1 MDYSIL
7 DFLAL
12 IGSVCLFLY
21 GMKVM
26 SEGLQKAAGDR
37 LRNILSAMTRNR
49 LAGLFTGFVITALIQ
64 SSSASIVLVV
74 SFVNAGLMSIGQ
86 SMAVIFGANLGTTF
100 TTWIIS
106 LLGFKVDISA
116 FAIPL
121 LAVAVPLLFSKKG
134 RTKSIGEFIVGFALL
149 FMGLAMISQYVPDLQ
164 KNPDMFAF
172 LQRYASLGFWSILIF
187 WFVGVVVTMIIQ
199 SSAATFAICLVMF
212 AKGWIDFDLACAIVL
227 GSAVGTTITPLLASL
242 SGNVAAKRA
251 AIGHLLFN
259 ILGSIWCLI
268 LFYPF
273 MKMIVG
279 LCESIGLG
287 NPDALYNFVDNL
299 QQTDPEIYNNLFN
312 NTLPADH
319 PRATELSAATQTLIA
334 MQASA
339 SICLSIFYTVYKFIN
354 LSIMIWLTKLYVRI
368 VEWIVPTRKK
378 TEEEF
383 GLKFIQGGLLSS
395 SELNLASAE
404 KEIAVFAERV
414 GRMIHMGQ
422 ELVHMKDNDEEFNKL
437 LSRIGKYED
446 ISDRMELEIAD
457 FLNRVAEGRLSNES
471 KLRIAGMLNIISEIE
486 SIADCCYG
494 VAKIMLRKNQNKAEF
509 NDQIYADI
517 DTMYKYLDEAM
528 QMMLVLLNDLNNIDE
543 HSLMRSYNKEREINN
558 LRNQLR
564 TANVANINEHKYQYQ
579 AGIYYMDIIND
590 IERTG
595 DHIINVADTAKDIY
609 RRQKN
614 ASPAVLRR
622 K

>member
-37 LRNILSAMTRNR
+37 LRAILSAMTRNR
-49 LAGLFTGFVITALIQ
+49 FTGLVTGFVITALIQ

-74 SFVNAGLMSIGQ
+74 SFVNAGLMSLGQ

-164 KNPDMFAF
+164 KNPEMFQF
-172 LQRYASLGFWSILIF
+172 LQRYASMGFWSILIF
-187 WFVGVVVTMIIQ
+187 WLVGVLVTCIIQ

-212 AKGWIDFDLACAIVL
+212 AKGWIDFDLACAVVL

-251 AIGHLLFN
+251 AIGHLMFN

-273 MKMIVG
+273 MSMITG
-279 LCESIGLG
+279 LCHSLGLG
-287 NPDALYNFVDNL
+287 DPNGLYNFVNNL
-299 QQTDPEIYNNLFN
+299 QTSDPEIYNNLFN
-312 NTLPADH
+312 NSLPEDH
-319 PRATELSAATQTLIA
+319 PRAADLSAATKALIA

-354 LSIMIWLTKLYVRI
+354 LSIMIWFTKLYVRI
-368 VEWIVPTRKK
+368 VEWIIPSKK
-378 TEEEF
+378 NTEEEF

-422 ELVHMKDNDEEFNKL
+422 ELVHMKENSEEFNKL
-437 LSRIGKYED
+437 LSRIEKYED

-457 FLNRVAEGRLSNES
+457 FLNRVAEGRLSNEG

-494 VAKIMLRKNQNKAEF
+494 VAKIMLRKNQNKTEF
-509 NDQIYADI
+509 NDQIYSDI
-517 DTMYKYLDEAM
+517 DSMYRYLDEAM

-614 ASPAVLRR
+614 ATPIRH

>member
-1 MDYSIL
+1 MDYTIL
-7 DFLAL
+7 DFLCLLGA
-12 IGSVCLFLY
+12 VCLFLY

-37 LRNILSAMTRNR
+37 MRNILSAMTRNR
-49 LAGLFTGFVITALIQ
+49 LTGLMTGFFITALIQ

-74 SFVNAGLMSIGQ
+74 SFVNAGLMTLSQ

-100 TTWIIS
+100 TTWVIS

-134 RTKSIGEFIVGFALL
+134 RTKSIGEFIIGFALL

-172 LQRYASLGFWSILIF
+172 LQRYASMGFTSVLIF
-187 WFVGVVVTMIIQ
+187 WLVGVVVTMVIQ

-212 AKGWIDFDLACAIVL
+212 AKGWIGFDLACAIVL

-251 AIGHLLFN
+251 AIGHLMFN
-259 ILGSIWCLI
+259 VFGAIWCLAI
-268 LFYPF
+268 FYPF
-273 MKMIVG
+273 ISMIES
-279 LCESIGLG
+279 LCGSIGLG
-287 NPDALYNFVDNL
+287 DPNGLYKFVNHL
-299 QQTDPEIYNNLFN
+299 QQTDPDIYNNLFN
-312 NTLPADH
+312 NTLPAEH
-319 PRATELSAATQTLIA
+319 PRAGDLSIATQQLIA

-339 SICLSIFYTVYKFIN
+339 SICLSLFYTVYKFIN
-354 LSIMIWLTKLYVRI
+354 LSIMIWFTRLYVRI
-368 VEWIVPTRKK
+368 VEWIVPARKK
-378 TEEEF
+378 SDDEF
-383 GLKFIQGGLLSS
+383 GLKFIQGGLLTS
-395 SELNLASAE
+395 SELNIAQAE
-404 KEIAVFAERV
+404 KEIAVYAERV
-414 GRMIHMGQ
+414 GRMISMGQ
-422 ELVHMKDNDEEFNKL
+422 ELVHTKESSEEFNKL
-437 LSRIGKYED
+437 LSRIEKYED

-457 FLNRVAEGRLSNES
+457 YLNRVAEGRLSNEG

-494 VAKIMLRKNQNKAEF
+494 VGKIMLRKSQTKAEF
-509 NDQIYADI
+509 NEQIYHDI
-517 DTMYKYLDEAM
+517 DSMYKYLSEAM
-528 QMMLVLLNDLNNIDE
+528 DMMLVLLNNINNVDE

-558 LRNQLR
+558 MRNQLR
-564 TANVANINEHKYQYQ
+564 TANIANINERKYQYQ

-609 RRQKN
+609 RRRQKT
-614 ASPAVLRR
+614 LH
-622 K
+622 

>member
-1 MDYSIL
+1 MNYSIL

-49 LAGLFTGFVITALIQ
+49 IAGLLTGFFITALIQ
-64 SSSASIVLVV
+64 SSSASTVLVV
-74 SFVNAGLMSIGQ
+74 SFVNAGLMTLGQ

-121 LAVAVPLLFSKKG
+121 LAVAVPMLFSKKG
-134 RTKSIGEFIVGFALL
+134 RTKSIGEFLVGFALL
-149 FMGLAMISQYVPDLQ
+149 FMGLAMISTYVPDLQ
-164 KNPDMFAF
+164 QNPDMFAF
-172 LQRYASLGFWSILIF
+172 LQRYASMGFWSIFIF
-187 WFVGVVVTMIIQ
+187 WLVGVIVTMIIQ

-212 AKGWIDFDLACAIVL
+212 AKGWIDFDLACAVVL
-227 GSAVGTTITPLLASL
+227 GSAVGTTITPILASL

-251 AIGHLLFN
+251 AIGHLMFN
-259 ILGSIWCLI
+259 IFGSMWCLA

-273 MKMIVG
+273 TKMIISFCSG
-279 LCESIGLG
+279 IGLEDP
-287 NPDALYNFVDNL
+287 NTLYNYVDNL
-299 QQTDPEIYNNLFN
+299 QQTDPQIYNNLFT
-312 NTLPADH
+312 NTLPTDH
-319 PRATELSAATQTLIA
+319 PRAADVQAAAKSVIA

-339 SICLSIFYTVYKFIN
+339 SICLSIFYTIYKFIN
-354 LSIMIWLTKLYVRI
+354 LSIMIWFTNLYVRI
-368 VEWIVPTRKK
+368 VEWIIPSRKN

-395 SELNLASAE
+395 SELNIASAE

-422 ELVHMKDNDEEFNKL
+422 ELVHMKENDEEFNKL

-457 FLNRVAEGRLSNES
+457 FLNRVAEGRLSNEG
-471 KLRIAGMLNIISEIE
+471 KLRIAGMLSIISEIE

-494 VAKIMLRKNQNKAEF
+494 IGKIMLRKNQNKTEF
-509 NDQIYADI
+509 SDQIYADI
-517 DTMYKYLDEAM
+517 DSMYRYLDEAM
-528 QMMLVLLNDLNNIDE
+528 QMMLVLLNNLNNLDE

-564 TANVANINEHKYQYQ
+564 AANIVNINDHKYQYQ

-595 DHIINVADTAKDIY
+595 DHIINVADIAKDIY

-614 ASPAVLRR
+614 ASAIRH
-622 K
+622 